1 MVNKSELRKAIR
13 TRDISVKEIAEA
25 ANVDISTVYRWLA
38 EPEKMSI
45 GTVELIKNMT
55 QMDRDEFVRI
65 FYPETVA

>member
-13 TRDISVKEIAEA
+13 TR
-25 ANVDISTVYRWLA
+25 
-38 EPEKMSI
+38 EKMSI